1 MVLLFNSQL
10 GREHPVFLV
19 KYFLDSIS
27 GSCTFVQPHPR
38 LYCPE
43 ILKILENFL
52 FHVLHLLKKKKL
64 KSHLLCCL
72 WCFFI
77 VNIDWWRMKSWNLYL
92 VCKGPNHFYGP
103 NLQMLYLF
111 LYLVLPLVSR
121 ICMTRYASW
130 VCGVSL
136 VWEYVQVELVGGQWL
151 GKPPW
156 LFGSYPYWIV
166 LKIDIYTYRM
176 REIPFLYVT
185 HTKIC
190 CNIYFNAFPY

>member
-1 MVLLFNSQL
+1 MNL
-10 GREHPVFLV
+10 
-19 KYFLDSIS
+19 
-27 GSCTFVQPHPR
+27 
-38 LYCPE
+38 
-43 ILKILENFL
+43 
-52 FHVLHLLKKKKL
+52 
-64 KSHLLCCL
+64 
-72 WCFFI
+72 
-77 VNIDWWRMKSWNLYL
+77 DWWRMKSLNLYF

-130 VCGVSL
+130 VCGCSL

-190 CNIYFNAFPY
+190 NIYFNAFPYSWCLNSFTIILNCEYSLTITAPHLWEIFIFFFLFCSRKIIF